1 MSNMERIRCAIIR
14 GGTSKGIFLL
24 ANDLPRD
31 KEQRDK
37 VICSIFGSPDIR
49 QIDGLGGADPLTS
62 KLAIIARSTL
72 PNVDVD
78 YTFGQVSMTAPYIDY
93 SGNCGNISAG
103 VGPFA
108 IDEGL
113 VTAGESITTVRIH
126 NTNTGKII
134 VAEVPTLNGKA
145 AVQGDCMIDGVPGT
159 GAKIML
165 DYSDTAGAI
174 TGEMLPTGNPQ
185 DVLEIADW
193 GSITVSIVDV
203 ANPVV
208 YIRAKDVGLVGTE
221 GPQLVN
227 SNPELLKLL
236 EKIRGTVA
244 VKIGMATDLEDALKR
259 SPAFPMLAFVSA
271 PADYKSYTNGE
282 VISADKIDIVSRL
295 MFMQTMHKT
304 YAGTGTICTGAA
316 IKIPGSIAY
325 EAVADADAK
334 TLFRI
339 GHPSGIIDV
348 DVDVEANNGV
358 ITLARAAMS
367 RTARRI
373 MDGYVY
379 ICR

>member
-1 MSNMERIRCAIIR
+1 MERVRCAIIR

-31 KEQRDK
+31 KEQRDQ
-37 VICSIFGSPDIR
+37 VICRIFGSPDIR

-62 KLAIIARSTL
+62 KLAIIARSTRADA
-72 PNVDVD
+72 DVD
-78 YTFGQVSMTAPYIDY
+78 YTFGQVSLTAPYIDY

-113 VTAGESITTVRIH
+113 VTAGESMTTVRIH

-134 VAEVPTLNGKA
+134 VAEVPTLQSKA
-145 AVQGDCMIDGVPGT
+145 AVNGDCVIDGVPGT

-165 DYSDTAGAI
+165 DYSDTAGAV
-174 TGEMLPTGNPQ
+174 TGKMLPTGSPT
-185 DVLEIADW
+185 DVLEIAGW
-193 GSITVSIVDV
+193 GKITVSIVDV

-208 YIRAKDVGLVGTE
+208 FVRAKDVGLVGTE
-221 GPQLVN
+221 GPQVVN
-227 SNPELLKLL
+227 GNPELLQLL
-236 EKIRGTVA
+236 EKIRGTAA
-244 VKIGMATDLEDALKR
+244 VKIGMAADLEDALQR
-259 SPAFPMLAFVSA
+259 SPAFPMLAFVSS
-271 PADYKSYTNGE
+271 PADYQSYTTGE
-282 VISADKIDIVSRL
+282 VIKAGNIDIVSRL

-316 IKIPGSIAY
+316 IKIPGSIAHA
-325 EAVADADAK
+325 AVVDADAK
-334 TLFRI
+334 TLFNI
-339 GHPSGIIDV
+339 GHPSGVIDV
-348 DVDVEANNGV
+348 AVDVTAKNGEV
-358 ITLARAAMS
+358 KLARAAMS

-379 ICR
+379 IRR

>member
-1 MSNMERIRCAIIR
+1 MSGAKIRCAILR

-24 ANDLPRD
+24 QNDLPQDAVERD
-31 KEQRDK
+31 N
-37 VICSIFGSPDIR
+37 VICKIFGSPDLR

-62 KLAIIARSTL
+62 KVAIIGRSTR
-72 PNVDVD
+72 PDADID
-78 YTFGQVSMTAPYIDY
+78 YTFGQVSIDSAYIDY

-113 VTAGESITTVRIH
+113 VNARESITVVKIH

-134 VAEVPTLNGKA
+134 VAEVPTYHGKA
-145 AVQGDCMIDGVPGT
+145 AVDGECSIDGVPGT

-174 TGEMLPTGNPQ
+174 TGKMLPTGNPC
-185 DVLEIADW
+185 DVLDIPDW
-193 GSITVSIVDV
+193 GPLTVSIVDV

-208 YIRAKDVGLVGTE
+208 FVRAQDINLIGTE
-221 GPQLVN
+221 GPREVN
-227 SNPELLKLL
+227 GNSEVLKLL
-236 EKIRGTVA
+236 ERIRGTAA
-244 VKIGMATDLEDALKR
+244 VKIGMAKDLKDALER
-259 SPAFPMLAFVSA
+259 SPAFPMLAFISA
-271 PADYKSYTNGE
+271 PAEYKSFTTGNE
-282 VISADKIDIVSRL
+282 ISSKNTDVVSRL

-316 IKIPGSIAY
+316 IKIPGTIVNELAKEADEKSI
-325 EAVADADAK
+325 
-334 TLFRI
+334 FRI
-339 GHPSGIIDV
+339 GHPSGIIE
-348 DVDVEANNGV
+348 VDVEVKMFGSQINL
-358 ITLARAAMS
+358 IRAAMS

-379 ICR
+379 IRR